1 MKISQLLFRLFSNLI
16 TIIGILYFNWNF
28 FTIIYIFWFAELI
41 GTLGDRFRYT
51 YLFNHHKLDNSQWET
66 LKNNIKGN
74 LFFVFIYY
82 VFIVVIVGF
91 LIPPKEQY
99 IANIQTIMF
108 VNQSFNINL
117 LFIVLSEVWLYIK
130 LRNNLE
136 NFQYNPQH
144 YQYGISK
151 RSFILHV
158 SIIFGTILWAAIHR
172 PDFIFQ
178 LNLGEM
184 GNYIFIFVFVVIKIL
199 SDLYEFFHQ
208 PKKLVSLSEDL
219 QQQGKE

>member
-1 MKISQLLFRLFSNLI
+1 L
-16 TIIGILYFNWNF
+16 
-28 FTIIYIFWFAELI
+28 
-41 GTLGDRFRYT
+41 
-51 YLFNHHKLDNSQWET
+51 
-66 LKNNIKGN
+66 
-74 LFFVFIYY
+74 YY

-91 LIPPKEQY
+91 LIPPKEHY
-99 IANIQTIMF
+99 ISNIQTIF
-108 VNQSFNINL
+108 FSNQSFNINL
-117 LFIVLSEVWLYIK
+117 LFIVLSEVWLFLK
-130 LRNNLE
+130 LRNHLA

-184 GNYIFIFVFVVIKIL
+184 GNYVFIFVFVAIKIL
-199 SDLYEFFHQ
+199 SDLHEFFNQ
-208 PKKLVSLSEDL
+208 PEKLTSLSEDL
-219 QQQGKE
+219 KQQKIH